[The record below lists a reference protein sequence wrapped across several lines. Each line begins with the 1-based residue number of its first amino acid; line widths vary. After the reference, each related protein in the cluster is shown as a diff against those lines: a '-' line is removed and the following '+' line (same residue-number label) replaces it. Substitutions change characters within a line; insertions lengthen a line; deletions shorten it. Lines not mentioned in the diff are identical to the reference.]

1 MSQDDQDLW
10 LPATKLGYAQLY
22 FSLFLIASIGV
33 GGNVAAH
40 TLLQSVTL

>member
-1 MSQDDQDLW
+1 MDQGDKDLW
-10 LPATKLGYAQLY
+10 LPDTKLGYAQLY

-40 TLLQSVTL
+40 TLLHSVTL